1 MRIPFTQGTSSSMP
15 ALGARGL
22 VFISSRDFARR
33 PLFLPVPTLGSLPVE
48 GSPFPAKGTQPVSLQ
63 VSEEGVIRAWSAFCP

>member
-1 MRIPFTQGTSSSMP
+1 MRVRLTQGMFSSMP
-15 ALGARGL
+15 ALGAGGL

-33 PLFLPVPTLGSLPVE
+33 PLFLPVPALGSLPVE

-63 VSEEGVIRAWSAFCP
+63 ASEEGVIKAWSAFCP